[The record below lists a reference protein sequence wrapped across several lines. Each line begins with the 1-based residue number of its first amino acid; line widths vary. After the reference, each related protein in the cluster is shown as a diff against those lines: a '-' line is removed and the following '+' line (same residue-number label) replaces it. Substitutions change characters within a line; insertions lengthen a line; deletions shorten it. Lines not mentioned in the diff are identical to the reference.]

1 VRPVLAAAAVLL
13 AAAAE
18 SATVLERKVE
28 LRIAQGALARTES
41 WLVAIQEAG
50 DVERWAEFS
59 ITVGLV
65 EELTGCTAE
74 VLDPA
79 GKVVHSVPRRQMRR
93 VDSPGTDLF
102 SSSKAWI
109 VPFPGL
115 AVGQRLRVRVESR
128 ESPVYPATAVDVLQ
142 AAGQEKLEVVVS
154 SDLPLRWHLANPRE
168 EVAVTASERE
178 VRLRGAKLP
187 RLDPPEH
194 APDASLWV
202 PALHLAWGRA
212 SDWAG
217 IGRWYTDLVGTIP
230 HGRAEV
236 AALAQKT
243 CAGVDGRRR
252 CLEALAVHV
261 QRAVRYEAV
270 AIGAG
275 GWVPAPAHEV
285 LARGWGDCKEK
296 SNLLVELLGA
306 AGIRAHLVL
315 LHAGD
320 GGMVERELAT
330 PFVFNH
336 CIVAAELGADAAA
349 GDPVVDGLVIVDPT
363 SVEPGIVWLP
373 PFCQGRPVLVV
384 DGDRTRWLEVPDR
397 FELEGRTLEVRGRIG
412 AGGELAGEAM
422 LEVSG
427 REAAFWLAA
436 FRSVAQ
442 DRVAVAVH
450 EQFASL
456 VPGATFG
463 KVRWAVLDRPYP
475 SAWLAAD
482 LTLPGALREVAGR
495 RSLRFGPTR
504 TLPESRLLD
513 GRTVPIVLDAGVVR
527 SRWVVGFP
535 AGTCRPVAVSAR
547 SGMALGGLET
557 TVTGDTEQMTAEW
570 VTRVER
576 SWAGTAELGELA
588 AFCRAEG
595 HAERTRV
602 RLDCPR

>member
-1 VRPVLAAAAVLL
+1 MRAVLAGAAVLL

-18 SATVLERKVE
+18 SATILERKVE
-28 LRIAQGALARTES
+28 LHVAVGSLTRSES
-41 WLVAIQEAG
+41 WLVAIQEDR

-59 ITVGLV
+59 ITVGLL

-74 VLDPA
+74 VLDAA
-79 GKVVHSVPRRQMRR
+79 GKIVHSVPRRRMRR
-93 VDSPGTDLF
+93 IDSPGSDLF

-115 AVGQRLRVRVESR
+115 AVGQRVRVRVETR
-128 ESPVYPATAVDVLQ
+128 ESPVFPASAVDVLQ
-142 AAGQEKLEVVVS
+142 TAGQESLEVVVS
-154 SDLPLRWHLANPRE
+154 SELPLRWHLANPCP
-168 EVAVTASERE
+168 EVAVTATEGGI
-178 VRLRGAKLP
+178 RLRGSKLP
-187 RLDPPEH
+187 RLDPPER

-202 PALHLAWGRA
+202 PALHIAWGSA

-217 IGRWYTDLVGTIP
+217 IGRWYTELVGSVP
-230 HGRAEV
+230 RGRAEV
-236 AALAQKT
+236 AALARTT
-243 CAGVDGRRR
+243 CAGIDGRRR
-252 CLEALAVHV
+252 CLEALAAHV

-296 SNLLVELLGA
+296 SNLLVELLAA

-330 PFVFNH
+330 PYVFNH
-336 CIVAAELGADAAA
+336 CIVAAEIGPDAAA
-349 GDPVVDGLVIVDPT
+349 GDPVVGGLVLVDPT
-363 SVEPGIVWLP
+363 STEPGIVWLP
-373 PFCQGRPVLVV
+373 PSCQGRPVLLV
-384 DGDRTRWLEVPDR
+384 DGERSRWLEVPDR
-397 FELEGRTLEVRGRIG
+397 FELEGRALEVRGRIG
-412 AGGELAGEAM
+412 AGGELVGEAA

-427 REAAFWLAA
+427 LEAALWLAA

-450 EQFASL
+450 EQFTSL
-456 VPGATFG
+456 VPGASFARM
-463 KVRWAVLDRPYP
+463 RWAALDRPYP
-475 SAWLAAD
+475 SAWLAAE

-495 RSLRFGPTR
+495 RSLRIGPAR
-504 TLPESRLLD
+504 SLPEARLLD
-513 GRTVPIVLDAGVVR
+513 GRTVPLVLDAGVVR

-535 AGTCRPVAVSAR
+535 AGACRPVAVSAR
-547 SGMALGGLET
+547 SGMALGALEA
-557 TVTGDTEQMTAEW
+557 TVTGDAEQMTAEW

-576 SWAGTAELGELA
+576 SWAGAGDLGELA
-588 AFCRAEG
+588 ALCRAEG
-595 HAERTRV
+595 LAERTRV
-602 RLDCPR
+602 RLDCEK